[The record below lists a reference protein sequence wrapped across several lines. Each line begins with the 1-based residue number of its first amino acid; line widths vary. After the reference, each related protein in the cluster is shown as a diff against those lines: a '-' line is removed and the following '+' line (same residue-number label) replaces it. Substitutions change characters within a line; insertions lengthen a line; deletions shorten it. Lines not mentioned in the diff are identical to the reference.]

1 MGSDP
6 LASFN
11 PATRAWFETTFR
23 SPTRAQELA
32 WPAIA
37 AGENALVLAPT
48 GSGKTLAAFLAAIDR
63 LMFSVEG
70 AKPPRTPKPHT
81 RIVYVSPLKAL
92 AVDIE
97 RNLRE
102 PLVGIMRQ
110 AQRLGVPYREPTVAI
125 RTGDTPSRERAR
137 FQRGPADIFIT
148 TPESLYLVLTS
159 LARDALRETESV
171 IVDEIHAVVPSKRGS
186 HLALTLERL
195 EELRG
200 PAGIQSAPRPLQRIG
215 LSATQRPLDEI
226 ARFLG
231 GLDDAGVPRP
241 VRVLD
246 AGRRKAL
253 QLTVDVPVED
263 MARLGEPAEIP
274 SGPVTA
280 VQRSSI
286 WPAIHPRLLE
296 LIRAHRSTLI
306 FVNSRR
312 LAERLAAALNELAG
326 RELVRAHHG
335 SIAREQRLQIEDE
348 LKSGR
353 LPALVATSSLEL
365 GIDMGAIDLVIQVE
379 SPPSVAS
386 GMQRIGRAGHRIDEP
401 STGVIVPKYRGDLL
415 ASAAITEGMIA
426 GAVEPLRY
434 PRNPLDILAQ
444 QIVAMASMD
453 EWRVD
458 DLERVVRRAAPF
470 AELPRGAFEGVLDM
484 LSGRYPSDEFAELR
498 PRIVWDRTAGIVR
511 SREGAKV
518 VAISNGGT
526 IPDRGLY
533 GVFLAGAEKGKG
545 RVGELDEEMVFEI
558 KEGDVFLL
566 GASSWRVEEIT
577 NDRVLVSPAPGV
589 PGRMPFWHGENPGRP
604 FEFGRAIGALARRM
618 RSLAPDEATAELTT
632 KHALAEGAAR
642 NLLQYLRE
650 QEAATGAVPDDR
662 TIVIERYLDDMGD
675 WRVCILSHFGAPV
688 HAPWAMAIGA
698 MVRARSEDE
707 PDILWTNDGIVV
719 RFPATDQPPPVEL
732 LLPDP
737 DAVGDLVQSSLAVG
751 GGGARAANLGAPTTA
766 LFAARFRENAARALL
781 LPRRRPGQRAPLWQQ
796 RKRAGDLLAVASRYE
811 AFPIVLETYREVLQD
826 VFDMPGLIEL
836 LAGIRSRKVRVVTVD
851 TRAPSPFA
859 ASLLFNYVANFM
871 YEGDAPLAELRAQAL
886 TVDPSQ
892 LRALLG
898 EVELREL
905 LDQDAVTDLEL
916 ALQHLTRER
925 AARHPDGTHEM
936 LLRLGD
942 LTPEEIAARAADQS
956 AYGDWISELVRERR
970 ALEVRI
976 AGERRLIAIE
986 DAGRYRD
993 ALGVGLPLGLP
1004 AAFLESDSD
1013 PLASLVRRYARTHGP
1028 FTTSDVAR
1036 RFGLADAPVAE
1047 ALRRLADAGTVVE
1060 GQFRPGF
1067 SEAEWADTGVLRTLR
1082 GRSLARLRRE
1092 VEPVDQDAL
1101 GRFAVAWHGI
1111 DAPERGEAA
1120 LLDAIAKLEG
1130 AFVPASDLE
1139 SRILPARVAKYDP
1152 RDLDA
1157 LLGSGEVMWMGG
1169 GALGPKDGKVAL
1181 FLAEHFPLLRPSPE
1195 TRPDRPIHDRL
1206 REILAQRGASF
1217 FPQLLAAARGG
1228 FAPEL
1233 GDALWDL
1240 VWAGEV
1246 TNDTLH
1252 AVRALI
1258 APLRRS
1264 RRGGSRT
1271 SSVGRAMHA
1280 RSLQRFTVRDDVAG
1294 RWSLTST
1301 AQDAQPT
1308 TTERT
1313 TAHVSQL
1320 LERHGVVTRETVRSE
1335 GMGGGFAA
1343 AYGVLKAME
1352 DAGRIRRGYFVA
1364 GLGAAQF
1371 ALPGAVDRLRSARER
1386 AAEAQSAVLA
1396 ATDPANLY
1404 GAALPWPE
1412 RPEGRRPMRTAGSLV
1427 ILVDGRLAGWLGR
1440 GEEQLLTFIS
1450 DEADA
1455 ERTGIE
1461 LARALAGEVGP
1472 DRRSTLFIETVDG
1485 TPVDE
1490 TPLADALRE
1499 AGFARTPRGYLK
1511 RVARA

>member
-6 LASFN
+6 LVSFN
-11 PATRAWFETTFR
+11 PGTRAWFEATFQ

-37 AGENALVLAPT
+37 AGESVLVLAPT

-63 LMFSVEG
+63 LMF
-70 AKPPRTPKPHT
+70 APAPKKPAT
-81 RIVYVSPLKAL
+81 RVLYVSPLKAL
-92 AVDIE
+92 AVDVE

-102 PLVGIMRQ
+102 PLVGITRQ
-110 AQRLGVPYREPTVAI
+110 AQRLGIPYREPTVAI
-125 RTGDTPSRERAR
+125 RTGDTPSRDRAR
-137 FQRGPADIFIT
+137 YQREPADILIT
-148 TPESLYLVLTS
+148 TPESLYLILTS
-159 LARDALRETESV
+159 LARDALKTVESV

-186 HLALTLERL
+186 HLALSLERL

-200 PAGIQSAPRPLQRIG
+200 RGATNLRRVG

-231 GLDDAGVPRP
+231 GLDDGVPRP

-246 AGRRKAL
+246 AGHKKAL
-253 QLTVDVPVED
+253 ELRVEVPVED

-274 SGPVTA
+274 TGPVTA

-286 WPAIHPRLLE
+286 WPAIHPQILE
-296 LIRAHRSTLI
+296 LIRSHRSTLI

-312 LAERLAAALNELAG
+312 LAERLAGALNELAG
-326 RELVRAHHG
+326 EELVLAHHG
-335 SIAREQRLQIEDE
+335 SIAREQRLRIEDD

-401 STGVIVPKYRGDLL
+401 STGVIIPKFRGDLL
-415 ASAAITEGMIA
+415 ASAAITEGMFA
-426 GAVEPLRY
+426 GAVEPLHY
-434 PRNPLDILAQ
+434 PRNPLDIVAQ
-444 QIVAMASMD
+444 QVVAMAAMD
-453 EWRVD
+453 DWAVD
-458 DLERVVRRAAPF
+458 DLERVIRRAAPF
-470 AELPRGAFEGVLDM
+470 AELPRSAFEGVLDM

-511 SREGAKV
+511 SREGAKT

-545 RVGELDEEMVFEI
+545 RVGELDEEMVFET

-577 NDRVLVSPAPGV
+577 QDRVLVSPAPGV
-589 PGRMPFWHGENPGRP
+589 PGRMPFWHGENVGRP
-604 FEFGRAIGALARRM
+604 LEFGRAIGALARRM
-618 RSLAPDEATAELTT
+618 RSLSPEDATKELVT

-642 NLLQYLRE
+642 NLLQYLRD
-650 QEAATGAVPDDR
+650 QEAATGTVPDDH
-662 TIVIERYLDDMGD
+662 TIVVERYLDDMGD
-675 WRVCILSHFGAPV
+675 WRVCILSHFGARV

-698 MVRARSEDE
+698 IVRERNGDE
-707 PDILWTNDGIVV
+707 PDILWTNDGIVI
-719 RFPATDQPPPVEL
+719 RFPGTDQPPPIEL

-737 DAVGDLVQSSLAVG
+737 DTVSELVQASLAVG

-766 LFAARFRENAARALL
+766 LFAARFRENSARALL

-796 RKRAGDLLAVASRYE
+796 RKRASDLLAVASRYE
-811 AFPIVLETYREVLQD
+811 AFPMVLETYREILQD
-826 VFDMPGLIEL
+826 VFDMPGLVEL
-836 LAGIRSRKVRVVTVD
+836 LASIRSRRLRVVTVD

-916 ALQHLTRER
+916 SLQHLVRER
-925 AARHPDGTHEM
+925 AARHADGLHEL

-942 LTPEEIAARAADQS
+942 LTAEEIRARSAEPAAVD
-956 AYGDWISELVRERR
+956 DWISSLVTERR
-970 ALEVRI
+970 VLDVRI
-976 AGERRLIAIE
+976 AGERRFIAAE

-1004 AAFLESDSD
+1004 AAFLTNDDAD
-1013 PLASLVRRYARTHGP
+1013 PLVSLLRRYARTHGP
-1028 FTTSDVAR
+1028 FVAGDPAR
-1036 RFGLADAPVAE
+1036 RFRLAELPVVE

-1060 GQFRPGF
+1060 GQFRPGQTG
-1067 SEAEWADTGVLRTLR
+1067 SEWMDTGVLRTLR

-1092 VEPVDQDAL
+1092 VEPVEQDAL
-1101 GRFAVAWHGI
+1101 GRFAIAWHGI
-1111 DAPERGEAA
+1111 DSPERGQTA
-1120 LLDAIAKLEG
+1120 LLDAIARLEG

-1139 SRILPARVAKYDP
+1139 TRILPARVAKYDA

-1157 LLGSGEVMWMGG
+1157 LLGSGAVMWMGG
-1169 GALGPKDGKVAL
+1169 GAVGPKDGRIAL
-1181 FLAEHFPLLRPSPE
+1181 FLAEHFSLLRPTQE

-1206 REILAQRGASF
+1206 REVLKARGASF

-1246 TNDTLH
+1246 TNDSFH
-1252 AVRALI
+1252 AVRALL
-1258 APLRRS
+1258 APIRRARRS
-1264 RRGGSRT
+1264 SA
-1271 SSVGRAMHA
+1271 SAGRAAHL
-1280 RSLQRFTVRDDVAG
+1280 RSLERFTVRDDVAG
-1294 RWSLTST
+1294 RWSLTEAAGDAPITPTERAT
-1301 AQDAQPT
+1301 AQI
-1308 TTERT
+1308 R
-1313 TAHVSQL
+1313 QL
-1320 LERHGVVTRETVRSE
+1320 LERHGVLTREVVRSE
-1335 GMGGGFAA
+1335 GIGGGFTA

-1371 ALPGAVDRLRSARER
+1371 ALPGAVDRLRAARER
-1386 AAEAQSAVLA
+1386 PEEPYAVVLA
-1396 ATDPANLY
+1396 ATDPGNPY
-1404 GAALPWPE
+1404 GAALSWPE
-1412 RPEGRRPMRTAGSLV
+1412 RPEGRKPMRMAGALV

-1440 GEEQLLTFIS
+1440 GEEQLLTFVS

-1455 ERTGIE
+1455 EPTRN
-1461 LARALAGEVGP
+1461 ALATALAAEVGP
-1472 DRRSTLFIETVDG
+1472 DRRTALFIQTVDG
-1485 TPVDE
+1485 APVDE
-1490 TPLADALRE
+1490 SPLADAFRE
-1499 AGFARTPRGYLK
+1499 AGFARTPRGYLR
-1511 RVARA
+1511 RVSRA

>member
-1 MGSDP
+1 MAGPSRYPPSMFGVGTDP
-6 LASFN
+6 LAGFN
-11 PATRAWFETTFR
+11 PATRAWFEATFQA
-23 SPTRAQELA
+23 PTRAQELA

-37 AGENALVLAPT
+37 RGENALVLAPT

-63 LMFSVEG
+63 LMFSP
-70 AKPPRTPKPHT
+70 APTKPRT
-81 RIVYVSPLKAL
+81 RILYISPLKAL
-92 AVDIE
+92 AVDVE

-110 AQRLGVPYREPTVAI
+110 AQRLGIPYREPTVAI

-137 FQRGPADIFIT
+137 YQREPADILIT
-148 TPESLYLVLTS
+148 TPESLYLILTS
-159 LARDALRETESV
+159 LARDALRSVESV

-186 HLALTLERL
+186 HLALSLERL

-200 PAGIQSAPRPLQRIG
+200 RGAPKLQRVG

-231 GLDDAGVPRP
+231 GLDDGIPRA

-246 AGRRKAL
+246 AGRKKTLELR
-253 QLTVDVPVED
+253 VEVPVED

-274 SGPVTA
+274 TGPVTA

-286 WPAIHPRLLE
+286 WPAIHPQILE
-296 LIRAHRSTLI
+296 LIRSHRSTLI

-312 LAERLAAALNELAG
+312 LAERLAGALNELAG
-326 RELVRAHHG
+326 EELVHAHHG
-335 SIAREQRLQIEDE
+335 SIAREQRLRIEDD

-401 STGVIVPKYRGDLL
+401 STGVIIPKYRGDLL
-415 ASAAITEGMIA
+415 ASAAITEGMFA
-426 GAVEPLRY
+426 GAVEPMRY
-434 PRNPLDILAQ
+434 PRNPLDIVAQ
-444 QIVAMASMD
+444 QIVAMTAMD
-453 EWRVD
+453 DWAVD
-458 DLERVVRRAAPF
+458 DLERVIRRAAPF
-470 AELPRGAFEGVLDM
+470 AELPRSAFEGVLDM

-498 PRIVWDRTAGIVR
+498 PRVVWDRTAGVVR

-545 RVGELDEEMVFEI
+545 RVGELDEEMVFET

-566 GASSWRVEEIT
+566 GASSWRVEAIT
-577 NDRVLVSPAPGV
+577 QDRVLVSPAPGV
-589 PGRMPFWHGENPGRP
+589 PGRMPFWHGENVGRP
-604 FEFGRAIGALARRM
+604 LEFGRAIGALARRM
-618 RSLAPDEATAELTT
+618 RSLPADEATNELVT

-642 NLLQYLRE
+642 NLLQYLRD
-650 QEAATGAVPDDR
+650 QEAATGAVPDDH

-675 WRVCILSHFGAPV
+675 WRVCILSHFGARV

-698 MVRARSEDE
+698 MVRERNGDE

-719 RFPATDQPPPVEL
+719 RFPGTAEPPRVDL

-737 DAVGDLVQSSLAVG
+737 DTVSDLVQASLAVG

-796 RKRAGDLLAVASRYE
+796 RKRAADLLAVASRYE
-811 AFPIVLETYREVLQD
+811 AFPMVLETYREVLQD
-826 VFDMPGLIEL
+826 VFDMPGLAEL
-836 LAGIRSRKVRVVTVD
+836 LAEIRSRKLRVVTVD

-905 LDQDAVTDLEL
+905 LDQDAVIDLEL
-916 ALQHLTRER
+916 TLQHLTRER
-925 AARHPDGTHEM
+925 AARHADGIHEL

-942 LTPEEIAARAADQS
+942 LTADEIAARSAEPAAVN
-956 AYGDWISELVRERR
+956 GWISTLVSERR
-970 ALEVRI
+970 VLDVRI
-976 AGERRLIAIE
+976 AGDRRFIAAE

-1004 AAFLESDSD
+1004 AAFLTSDDAD
-1013 PLASLVRRYARTHGP
+1013 PLISLLRRYARTHGP
-1028 FTTSDVAR
+1028 FVVGDPAR
-1036 RFGLADAPVAE
+1036 RFGLAESPVLG
-1047 ALRRLADAGTVVE
+1047 ALRRLAEAGTIVE
-1060 GQFRPGF
+1060 GQFRPGASG
-1067 SEAEWADTGVLRTLR
+1067 SEWMDTGVLRTLR

-1092 VEPVDQDAL
+1092 VEPVEQDAL
-1101 GRFAVAWHGI
+1101 GRFATGWHGI
-1111 DAPERGEAA
+1111 DSPERGQAA
-1120 LLDAIAKLEG
+1120 LLDTIAKLEG

-1139 SRILPARVAKYDP
+1139 TRILPARVAKYDP

-1157 LLGSGEVMWMGG
+1157 LLGSGAVMWMGG
-1169 GALGPKDGKVAL
+1169 GALGPRDGRIAL
-1181 FLAEHFPLLRPSPE
+1181 FLAEHFSLLRAMQE

-1206 REILAQRGASF
+1206 RDVLRARGASF

-1246 TNDTLH
+1246 TNDAFH
-1252 AVRALI
+1252 AVRALL

-1264 RRGGSRT
+1264 RRSA
-1271 SSVGRAMHA
+1271 SVGRAMHV
-1280 RSLQRFTVRDDVAG
+1280 RSLERFTVRDDVAG
-1294 RWSLTST
+1294 RWSLTEAAGDAPITPTERAT
-1301 AQDAQPT
+1301 AQI
-1308 TTERT
+1308 R
-1313 TAHVSQL
+1313 QL
-1320 LERHGVVTRETVRSE
+1320 LERHGVLTREVVRSE
-1335 GMGGGFAA
+1335 GTGGGFAA
-1343 AYGVLKAME
+1343 AYGILKAME

-1371 ALPGAVDRLRSARER
+1371 AVPGAVDRLRTARQRPEEPH
-1386 AAEAQSAVLA
+1386 AVVLA
-1396 ATDPANLY
+1396 ATDPANPY
-1404 GAALPWPE
+1404 GAALAWPE
-1412 RPEGRRPMRTAGSLV
+1412 RAEGRKPMRTAGALV

-1440 GEEQLLTFIS
+1440 GEEQLLTFVA

-1455 ERTGIE
+1455 EPTRN
-1461 LARALAGEVGP
+1461 ALAAALAAEVGP
-1472 DRRSTLFIETVDG
+1472 DRRTTLFIQSVDG
-1485 TPVDE
+1485 APVDE
-1490 TPLADALRE
+1490 SPLADALRE
-1499 AGFARTPRGYLK
+1499 AGFARTPRGYLR

>member
-1 MGSDP
+1 MFVGSDP

-11 PATRAWFETTFR
+11 PATRAWFEATFQT
-23 SPTRAQELA
+23 PTRAQELA

-37 AGENALVLAPT
+37 QGDSVLVLAPT
-48 GSGKTLAAFLAAIDR
+48 GSGKTLAAFLSAIDH
-63 LMFSVEG
+63 LMFSP
-70 AKPPRTPKPHT
+70 APKKAAT
-81 RIVYVSPLKAL
+81 RVVYVSPLKAL
-92 AVDIE
+92 AVDVE

-102 PLVGIMRQ
+102 PLVGITRQ
-110 AQRLGVPYREPTVAI
+110 AQRLGIPYREPTVAI
-125 RTGDTPSRERAR
+125 RTGDTPSRERSR
-137 FQRGPADIFIT
+137 YQREPADILIT
-148 TPESLYLVLTS
+148 TPESLYLILTS
-159 LARDALRETESV
+159 LARDALRTVESL

-200 PAGIQSAPRPLQRIG
+200 RGAAKLQRVG

-231 GLDDAGVPRP
+231 GLDDGVPRA

-246 AGRRKAL
+246 AGRKKTLELR
-253 QLTVDVPVED
+253 VEVPVED
-263 MARLGEPAEIP
+263 MARLGEPADIP
-274 SGPVTA
+274 IGPVTA

-286 WPAIHPRLLE
+286 WPAIHPQILE
-296 LIRAHRSTLI
+296 LIRSHRSTLI

-312 LAERLAAALNELAG
+312 LAERLAGALNELAG
-326 RELVRAHHG
+326 EELVHAHHG
-335 SIAREQRLQIEDE
+335 SVAREQRLRIEDD

-401 STGVIVPKYRGDLL
+401 STGVIIPKYRGDLL
-415 ASAAITEGMIA
+415 ASAAITEGMMA
-426 GAVEPLRY
+426 GAVEPMRY
-434 PRNPLDILAQ
+434 PRNPLDIVAQ
-444 QIVAMASMD
+444 QVVAMTAMD
-453 EWRVD
+453 DWSVD
-458 DLERVVRRAAPF
+458 DLERVVHQAAPF
-470 AELPRGAFEGVLDM
+470 AELPRSAFEGVLDM

-498 PRIVWDRTAGIVR
+498 PRIVWDRTAGVVR

-545 RVGELDEEMVFEI
+545 RVGELDEEMVFET

-577 NDRVLVSPAPGV
+577 QDRVIVSPAPGV
-589 PGRMPFWHGENPGRP
+589 PGRMPFWHGENVGRP
-604 FEFGRAIGALARRM
+604 LEFGRAIGALARRM
-618 RSLAPDEATAELTT
+618 RTLSPEDATKELVV

-642 NLLQYLRE
+642 NLLQYLRD
-650 QEAATGAVPDDR
+650 QEAATGSVPDDH
-662 TIVIERYLDDMGD
+662 TIVVERYLDDMGD
-675 WRVCILSHFGAPV
+675 WRVCILSHFGARV

-698 MVRARSEDE
+698 MVREQTGDE
-707 PDILWTNDGIVV
+707 PDILWTNDGIVI
-719 RFPATDQPPPVEL
+719 RFPASDQPPSVDL

-737 DAVGDLVQSSLAVG
+737 DTVSDLVQASLAVG
-751 GGGARAANLGAPTTA
+751 GGGARAANQGAPTTA
-766 LFAARFRENAARALL
+766 LFAARFRENSARALL

-811 AFPIVLETYREVLQD
+811 AFPMVLETYREILQD

-836 LAGIRSRKVRVVTVD
+836 LASIRSRKLRVVTVD

-859 ASLLFNYVANFM
+859 ASLLFTYVGNFM

-905 LDQDAVTDLEL
+905 LDLDALTDLEL
-916 ALQHLTRER
+916 SLQHLVRER
-925 AARHPDGTHEM
+925 AARHPDGVHEM

-942 LTPEEIAARAADQS
+942 LTADEISARSAEPEAVN
-956 AYGDWISELVRERR
+956 DWISTLVTERR
-970 ALEVRI
+970 VLDVRI
-976 AGERRLIAIE
+976 AGERRFIAAE

-1004 AAFLESDSD
+1004 AAFLTNDDVD
-1013 PLASLVRRYARTHGP
+1013 PLVSLLRRYARTHGP
-1028 FTTSDVAR
+1028 FVAGDPAR
-1036 RFGLADAPVAE
+1036 RFGVSEAPVLD
-1047 ALRRLADAGTVVE
+1047 ALRRLVEAGTVVE
-1060 GQFRPGF
+1060 GQFRPGQTG
-1067 SEAEWADTGVLRTLR
+1067 SEWVDTGVLRTVR

-1092 VEPVDQDAL
+1092 VEPVEQDAL
-1101 GRFAVAWHGI
+1101 GRFAIAWHGI
-1111 DAPERGEAA
+1111 DSPERGQAA

-1139 SRILPARVAKYDP
+1139 TRILPARVAKYDP

-1157 LLGSGEVMWMGG
+1157 LLGSGAVMWMGG
-1169 GALGPKDGKVAL
+1169 GSLGPKDGRVAL
-1181 FLAEHFPLLRPSPE
+1181 FLAEHFSLLRPTPD

-1206 REILAQRGASF
+1206 REVLKERGASF

-1246 TNDTLH
+1246 TNDSFH
-1252 AVRALI
+1252 AVRALL

-1264 RRGGSRT
+1264 RRNAN
-1271 SSVGRAMHA
+1271 SVGRAMHV
-1280 RSLQRFTVRDDVAG
+1280 RSLERFTVRDDVAG
-1294 RWSLTST
+1294 RWSLTEAAGDAPITPTERAT
-1301 AQDAQPT
+1301 AQI
-1308 TTERT
+1308 R
-1313 TAHVSQL
+1313 QL
-1320 LERHGVVTRETVRSE
+1320 LERHGVLTREVVRSE
-1335 GMGGGFAA
+1335 GTGGGFTA
-1343 AYGVLKAME
+1343 AYGILKAME
-1352 DAGRIRRGYFVA
+1352 DAARIRRGYFVA

-1371 ALPGAVDRLRSARER
+1371 AMPGAVDRLRAARER
-1386 AAEAQSAVLA
+1386 PAEPHAVVLA
-1396 ATDPANLY
+1396 ATDPANPY
-1404 GAALPWPE
+1404 GAALSWPE
-1412 RPEGRRPMRTAGSLV
+1412 RPEGRKPMRTAGAV
-1427 ILVDGRLAGWLGR
+1427 VVLVDGRLAGWLGR
-1440 GEEQLLTFIS
+1440 GEEQLLTFVG

-1455 ERTGIE
+1455 DATHRALGTA
-1461 LARALAGEVGP
+1461 LAREVGP
-1472 DRRSTLFIETVDG
+1472 DRRTTLFIQSVDG
-1485 TPVDE
+1485 APVDE
-1490 TPLADALRE
+1490 SPIADALRE
-1499 AGFARTPRGYLK
+1499 AGFARTPRGYL
-1511 RVARA
+1511 RRITRT

>member
-1 MGSDP
+1 VGSDP
-6 LASFN
+6 LATFHQ
-11 PATRAWFETTFR
+11 PTRAWFETTFAA
-23 SPTRAQELA
+23 PTRAQELA

-37 AGENALVLAPT
+37 AGESALVLAPT

-63 LMFSVEG
+63 LMFTPAP
-70 AKPPRTPKPHT
+70 AKPAT
-81 RIVYVSPLKAL
+81 RILYVSPLKAL
-92 AVDIE
+92 AVDVE
-97 RNLRE
+97 RNLRA
-102 PLVGIMRQ
+102 PLVGIVRQ

-137 FQRGPADIFIT
+137 YQREPADIYIT

-159 LARDALRETESV
+159 LARSALTRVETV

-186 HLALTLERL
+186 HLAVSLERL

-200 PAGIQSAPRPLQRIG
+200 PDAPRLQRIG

-231 GLDDAGVPRP
+231 GFDDAGAPRP
-241 VRVLD
+241 VRILD
-246 AGRRKAL
+246 AGRKKAL
-253 QLTVDVPVED
+253 ELRVEVPVED

-280 VQRSSI
+280 VQRASI

-312 LAERLAAALNELAG
+312 LAERLASALNELAG
-326 RELVRAHHG
+326 EELVHAHHG
-335 SIAREQRLQIEDE
+335 SIAREQRLRIEDD

-415 ASAAITEGMIA
+415 ACAAIVEGMQS

-434 PRNPLDILAQ
+434 PRNPLDIVAQ
-444 QIVAMASMD
+444 QVVAMAAMD
-453 EWRVD
+453 DWKVD
-458 DLERVVRRAAPF
+458 DLDRVIRRAAPF
-470 AELPRGAFEGVLDM
+470 AELPRSAFEGVLDM

-498 PRIVWDRTAGIVR
+498 PRIVWDRTAGVVR

-526 IPDRGLY
+526 IPDRGLF
-533 GVFLAGAEKGKG
+533 GVFLAGAEKGKA
-545 RVGELDEEMVFEI
+545 RVGELDEEMVFET

-577 NDRVLVSPAPGV
+577 VDRVLVSPAPGV

-604 FEFGRAIGALARRM
+604 LEFGRAIGALARRM
-618 RSLAPDEATAELTT
+618 RTLAPDDAMAELQS

-642 NLLQYLRE
+642 NLLQYLRD
-650 QEAATGAVPDDR
+650 QEAATGAVPDDK
-662 TIVIERYLDDMGD
+662 TIVVERYLDDMGD
-675 WRVCILSHFGAPV
+675 WRVCILSHFGAKV

-698 MVRARSEDE
+698 IVRERSDDE
-707 PDILWTNDGIVV
+707 PDILWTDDGIVV
-719 RFPATDQPPPVEL
+719 RFPGTDQPPPVEL

-737 DAVGDLVQSSLAVG
+737 DRVSDLVQRQLGLG
-751 GGGARAANLGAPTTA
+751 GGGARQANLGAPTTA
-766 LFAARFRENAARALL
+766 LFASHFRENAARALL

-796 RKRAGDLLAVASRYE
+796 RKRAGDLLGVAARYE
-811 AFPIVLETYREVLQD
+811 AFPMVLETYRECLQD
-826 VFDMPGLIEL
+826 VFDMPALVEL
-836 LAGIRSRKVRVVTVD
+836 LAGIRSRAIRVITVD
-851 TRAPSPFA
+851 TRTPSPFA
-859 ASLLFNYVANFM
+859 ASLLFNYVANFI
-871 YEGDAPLAELRAQAL
+871 YEGDAPLAERRAQAL
-886 TVDPSQ
+886 TVDPAQ

-905 LDQDAVTDLEL
+905 LDQDAVTELEL
-916 ALQHLTRER
+916 QLQQLTRER
-925 AARHPDGTHEM
+925 AARHPDGVHEM

-942 LTPEEIAARAADQS
+942 LTREEIAARSAEPEAAH
-956 AYGDWISELVRERR
+956 DWIATLVRERR
-970 ALEVRI
+970 VVEMRI
-976 AGERRLIAIE
+976 ANEPRFIAAE
-986 DAGRYRD
+986 DSGRYRD
-993 ALGVGLPLGLP
+993 ALGASLPLGLP
-1004 AAFLESDSD
+1004 EAFLESDPD
-1013 PLASLVRRYARTHGP
+1013 PLASLLRRFARTHGP
-1028 FTTSDVAR
+1028 FAAEDAAR
-1036 RFGLADAPVAE
+1036 RFGLTLAPVVD
-1047 ALRRLADAGTVVE
+1047 ALRRLLPAGTLVE
-1060 GQFRPGF
+1060 GQFRPGAIG
-1067 SEAEWADTGVLRTLR
+1067 SDWCDASVLRTLR

-1092 VEPVDQDAL
+1092 VEPVEQDAL

-1111 DAPERGEAA
+1111 DTPERGTAA
-1120 LLDAIAKLEG
+1120 LLDAVAKLEG

-1139 SRILPARVAKYDP
+1139 SRILPARVDKYDP

-1169 GALGPKDGKVAL
+1169 GALGPKDGKIAL
-1181 FLAEHFPLLRPSPE
+1181 FLAEHFALLRPEPQA
-1195 TRPDRPIHDRL
+1195 RPDRPIHDRL
-1206 REILAQRGASF
+1206 REVLASRGASF

-1246 TNDTLH
+1246 TNDTFH

-1264 RRGGSRT
+1264 RRSP
-1271 SSVGRAMHA
+1271 SA
-1280 RSLQRFTVRDDVAG
+1280 RNLRDDVAG
-1294 RWSLTST
+1294 RWSLTAAAGDAQVTPTERLT
-1301 AQDAQPT
+1301 AQIR
-1308 TTERT
+1308 E
-1313 TAHVSQL
+1313 L
-1320 LERHGVVTRETVRSE
+1320 LERHGVLTRETVRAE
-1335 GMGGGFAA
+1335 GLGGGFAS
-1343 AYGVLKAME
+1343 AYGILKAME
-1352 DAGRIRRGYFVA
+1352 DAGRVRRGYFVA
-1364 GLGAAQF
+1364 GCGAAQF
-1371 ALPGAVDRLRSARER
+1371 ALPGAVDRLR
-1386 AAEAQSAVLA
+1386 AVRDRPSEPQAVILA
-1396 ATDPANLY
+1396 ATDPANPY
-1404 GAALPWPE
+1404 GAALSWPE
-1412 RPEGRRPMRTAGSLV
+1412 RPEGRKPMRTAGAV
-1427 ILVDGRLAGWLGR
+1427 AILVDGRLAGWLGR
-1440 GEEQLLTFIS
+1440 GEEQLLTFIA
-1450 DEADA
+1450 DEADGDA
-1455 ERTGIE
+1455 TRAAI
-1461 LARALAGEVGP
+1461 ARALADEVRPEG
-1472 DRRSTLFIETVDG
+1472 RRTLFIETVDG
-1485 TPVDE
+1485 APVDE
-1490 TPLADALRE
+1490 TPLAEPLRE

-1511 RVARA
+1511 RIVHA

>member
-1 MGSDP
+1 VGRDP
-6 LASFN
+6 LATFN
-11 PATRAWFETTFR
+11 LATRAWFEATFQA
-23 SPTRAQELA
+23 PTRAQELA

-37 AGENALVLAPT
+37 NGESVLVLAPT
-48 GSGKTLAAFLAAIDR
+48 GSGKTLAAFLAAIDH
-63 LMFSVEG
+63 LMFSP
-70 AKPPRTPKPHT
+70 APKRPAT

-92 AVDIE
+92 AVDVE

-102 PLVGIMRQ
+102 PLVGITRQ
-110 AQRLGVPYREPTVAI
+110 AQRLGIPYREPTVAI

-137 FQRGPADIFIT
+137 YQREPADILIT
-148 TPESLYLVLTS
+148 TPESLYLILTS
-159 LARDALRETESV
+159 LARDALRTVESV

-200 PAGIQSAPRPLQRIG
+200 RGAPPLRRVG

-231 GLDDAGVPRP
+231 GLDDGVPRP

-246 AGRRKAL
+246 AGRKKTLELR
-253 QLTVDVPVED
+253 VEVPVED

-274 SGPVTA
+274 TGPVTA

-286 WPAIHPRLLE
+286 WPAIHPQILE
-296 LIRAHRSTLI
+296 LIRSHRSTLI

-312 LAERLAAALNELAG
+312 LAERLAGALNELAG
-326 RELVRAHHG
+326 EELVHAHHG
-335 SIAREQRLQIEDE
+335 SIAREQRLRIEDD

-401 STGVIVPKYRGDLL
+401 STGVIIPKYRGDLL
-415 ASAAITEGMIA
+415 ASAAITEGMFA

-434 PRNPLDILAQ
+434 PRNPLDIVAQ
-444 QIVAMASMD
+444 QVVAMTAMD
-453 EWRVD
+453 DWGVD
-458 DLERVVRRAAPF
+458 DLERVVRQAAPF
-470 AELPRGAFEGVLDM
+470 AELPRSAFEGVLDM

-498 PRIVWDRTAGIVR
+498 PRIVWDRTAGVVR
-511 SREGAKV
+511 SREGSKV

-545 RVGELDEEMVFEI
+545 RVGELDEEMVFET

-577 NDRVLVSPAPGV
+577 QDRVLVSPAPGV
-589 PGRMPFWHGENPGRP
+589 PGRMPFWHGENVGRP
-604 FEFGRAIGALARRM
+604 LEFGRAIGALARRM
-618 RSLAPDEATAELTT
+618 RSLPPEEATKELVT

-642 NLLQYLRE
+642 NLLQYLGD
-650 QEAATGAVPDDR
+650 QEAATGTVPDDH

-675 WRVCILSHFGAPV
+675 WRVCILSHFGARV

-698 MVRARSEDE
+698 MVRERNGDE

-719 RFPATDQPPPVEL
+719 RFPGTDQPPPVEL
-732 LLPDP
+732 LLPDA
-737 DAVGDLVQSSLAVG
+737 DTVSDLVQASLAVG

-766 LFAARFRENAARALL
+766 LFAARFRENSARALL

-811 AFPIVLETYREVLQD
+811 SFPMVLETYREILQD
-826 VFDMPGLIEL
+826 VFDMPGLTEL
-836 LAGIRSRKVRVVTVD
+836 LAAIRSRKLRVVTVD

-905 LDQDAVTDLEL
+905 LDQDAIADLEL
-916 ALQHLTRER
+916 SLQHLVRER
-925 AARHPDGTHEM
+925 AARHADGVHEM

-942 LTPEEIAARAADQS
+942 LSAEEIGARS
-956 AYGDWISELVRERR
+956 AEPEAVDDWISRLVSERR
-970 ALEVRI
+970 VLDVRI
-976 AGERRLIAIE
+976 AGERRFIAAE

-993 ALGVGLPLGLP
+993 ALGIGLPLGLP
-1004 AAFLESDSD
+1004 AAFLTTDDVD
-1013 PLASLVRRYARTHGP
+1013 PLVSLLRRYARTHGP
-1028 FTTSDVAR
+1028 FLAGDPGR
-1036 RFGLADAPVAE
+1036 RFGLAEAPVVA
-1047 ALRRLADAGTVVE
+1047 ALRRLAEAGTVVE
-1060 GQFRPGF
+1060 GQFRPGQSG
-1067 SEAEWADTGVLRTLR
+1067 SEWVDTGVLRTLR

-1092 VEPVDQDAL
+1092 VEPVEQDAL
-1101 GRFAVAWHGI
+1101 GRFAIAWHGI
-1111 DAPERGEAA
+1111 DSRERGQAA

-1139 SRILPARVAKYDP
+1139 TRILPARVAKYDP

-1157 LLGSGEVMWMGG
+1157 LLGSGAVMWMGG
-1169 GALGPKDGKVAL
+1169 GALGPKDGRVAL
-1181 FLAEHFPLLRPSPE
+1181 FLAEHFSLLRPTPE

-1206 REILAQRGASF
+1206 REVLQARGASF
-1217 FPQLLAAARGG
+1217 FPQLLVAARGG

-1246 TNDTLH
+1246 TNDSFH
-1252 AVRALI
+1252 AVRALL

-1264 RRGGSRT
+1264 RRSN
-1271 SSVGRAMHA
+1271 SVGRAMHV
-1280 RSLQRFTVRDDVAG
+1280 RSLERFTVRDDVAG
-1294 RWSLTST
+1294 RWSLT
-1301 AQDAQPT
+1301 DAAGDAPVT
-1308 TTERT
+1308 TTERA
-1313 TAHVSQL
+1313 TAQIRQL
-1320 LERHGVVTRETVRSE
+1320 LERHGVLTREVVRSE
-1335 GMGGGFAA
+1335 GIGGGFAA
-1343 AYGVLKAME
+1343 AYGILKAME

-1371 ALPGAVDRLRSARER
+1371 ALPGAVDRLRTARER
-1386 AAEAQSAVLA
+1386 TEEPHAVVLA
-1396 ATDPANLY
+1396 ATDPANQY
-1404 GAALPWPE
+1404 GAALSWPE
-1412 RPEGRRPMRTAGSLV
+1412 RAEGRKPMRTAGALV
-1427 ILVDGRLAGWLGR
+1427 VLVDGRLAGWLGR
-1440 GEEQLLTFIS
+1440 GEEQLLTFVA

-1455 ERTGIE
+1455 EPTRK
-1461 LARALAGEVGP
+1461 ALAAALAAEVGP
-1472 DRRSTLFIETVDG
+1472 DRRTTLFIQSVDG
-1485 TPVDE
+1485 APVDE
-1490 TPLADALRE
+1490 SPVADALRE
-1499 AGFARTPRGYLK
+1499 AGFARTPRGYLR

>member
-6 LASFN
+6 LATFN
-11 PATRAWFETTFR
+11 PATRAWFEATFQT
-23 SPTRAQELA
+23 PTRAQELA

-37 AGENALVLAPT
+37 LGESVLVLAPT
-48 GSGKTLAAFLAAIDR
+48 GSGKTLAAFLAAIDH
-63 LMFSVEG
+63 LMFSPAPGVG
-70 AKPPRTPKPHT
+70 APDGAGVPKKAAT

-92 AVDIE
+92 AVDVE

-102 PLVGIMRQ
+102 PLVGITRQ
-110 AQRLGVPYREPTVAI
+110 AQRLGIPYREPTVAI

-137 FQRGPADIFIT
+137 YQREPADILIT
-148 TPESLYLVLTS
+148 TPESLYLILTS
-159 LARDALRETESV
+159 LARDALRTVESV

-195 EELRG
+195 EARRLNK
-200 PAGIQSAPRPLQRIG
+200 AKMQRVG
-215 LSATQRPLDEI
+215 LSATQRPLDEM

-231 GLDDAGVPRP
+231 GLDDGIPRP

-246 AGRRKAL
+246 AGSRK
-253 QLTVDVPVED
+253 QLELRVEVPVED
-263 MARLGEPAEIP
+263 MARLGEPADIP
-274 SGPVTA
+274 TGPVTA

-286 WPAIHPRLLE
+286 WPAIHPLILE

-312 LAERLAAALNELAG
+312 LAERLAGALNELAG
-326 RELVRAHHG
+326 EELVHAHHG
-335 SIAREQRLQIEDE
+335 SIAREQRLRIEDD

-401 STGVIVPKYRGDLL
+401 STGVIIPKYRGDLL
-415 ASAAITEGMIA
+415 ASAAITEGMMA

-434 PRNPLDILAQ
+434 PRNPLDIVAQ
-444 QIVAMASMD
+444 QIVAMTAMD
-453 EWRVD
+453 DWAVD
-458 DLERVVRRAAPF
+458 DLERVIHQAAPF
-470 AELPRGAFEGVLDM
+470 AELPRSAFEGVLDM

-511 SREGAKV
+511 SREGAKL

-545 RVGELDEEMVFEI
+545 RVGELDEEYVFET

-577 NDRVLVSPAPGV
+577 QDRVLVSPAPGV
-589 PGRMPFWHGENPGRP
+589 PGRMPFWHGESVGRP
-604 FEFGRAIGALARRM
+604 LEFGRAIGALTRRM
-618 RSLAPDEATAELTT
+618 RSLSTEEATNELVT

-642 NLLQYLRE
+642 NLIQYLRD
-650 QEAATGAVPDDR
+650 QEAATGAVPDDHN
-662 TIVIERYLDDMGD
+662 IVIERYLDDMGD
-675 WRVCILSHFGAPV
+675 WRVCILSHFGARV

-698 MVRARSEDE
+698 MVRERNGDE

-719 RFPATDQPPPVEL
+719 RFPGTDQPPPVEL

-737 DAVGDLVQSSLAVG
+737 DTVSDLVQASLAVG
-751 GGGARAANLGAPTTA
+751 GGGAREANLGAPTTA
-766 LFAARFRENAARALL
+766 LFAARFRENSARALL
-781 LPRRRPGQRAPLWQQ
+781 LPRRRAGQRAPLWQQ

-811 AFPIVLETYREVLQD
+811 AFPMVLETYREILQD
-826 VFDMPGLIEL
+826 VFDMPGLVGL
-836 LAGIRSRKVRVVTVD
+836 LAAIRSRKLRVNTVD

-916 ALQHLTRER
+916 SLQHLVRER
-925 AARHPDGTHEM
+925 AARHPDGVHEM

-942 LTPEEIAARAADQS
+942 LTAAEIEARSAEPEAVHE
-956 AYGDWISELVRERR
+956 WISTLATERR
-970 ALEVRI
+970 VLDVRV
-976 AGERRLIAIE
+976 AGERRFIAAE

-1004 AAFLESDSD
+1004 AAFLTSDDAD
-1013 PLASLVRRYARTHGP
+1013 PLVSLLRRYARTHGP
-1028 FTTSDVAR
+1028 FVAGDPAR
-1036 RFGLADAPVAE
+1036 RFGLAEPPVVD

-1060 GQFRPGF
+1060 GQFRPGQSG
-1067 SEAEWADTGVLRTLR
+1067 SEWMDTGVLRTLR

-1092 VEPVDQDAL
+1092 VEPVEQDAL
-1101 GRFAVAWHGI
+1101 GRFAIAWHGI
-1111 DAPERGEAA
+1111 DSPERGQAA

-1130 AFVPASDLE
+1130 AFVPASDME
-1139 SRILPARVAKYDP
+1139 TRILPARVAKYDP

-1157 LLGSGEVMWMGG
+1157 LLGSGAVMWMGG
-1169 GALGPKDGKVAL
+1169 GALGPKDGRIAL
-1181 FLAEHFPLLRPSPE
+1181 FLAEHFSLLRPTPE

-1206 REILAQRGASF
+1206 REVLQARGASF

-1246 TNDTLH
+1246 TNDSFH
-1252 AVRALI
+1252 AVRALL

-1264 RRGGSRT
+1264 RKS
-1271 SSVGRAMHA
+1271 SSVGRAMHV
-1280 RSLQRFTVRDDVAG
+1280 RSLERFSVRDDVAG
-1294 RWSLTST
+1294 RWSLTEAAGDAPITPTERAT
-1301 AQDAQPT
+1301 AQI
-1308 TTERT
+1308 R
-1313 TAHVSQL
+1313 QL
-1320 LERHGVVTRETVRSE
+1320 LERHGVLTREVVRSE
-1335 GMGGGFAA
+1335 GIGGGFAA
-1343 AYGVLKAME
+1343 AYGILKAME

-1386 AAEAQSAVLA
+1386 PEEPHAVVLA
-1396 ATDPANLY
+1396 ATDPANAY
-1404 GAALPWPE
+1404 GAALSWPE
-1412 RPEGRRPMRTAGSLV
+1412 RAEGRKPMRTAGALV
-1427 ILVDGRLAGWLGR
+1427 VLVDGRLAGWLGR
-1440 GEEQLLTFIS
+1440 GEEQLLTFVAE
-1450 DEADA
+1450 EADA
-1455 ERTGIE
+1455 EPTRK
-1461 LARALAGEVGP
+1461 ALAAALAAEVGP
-1472 DRRSTLFIETVDG
+1472 DRRTTLFIQSVDG
-1485 TPVDE
+1485 APVDE
-1490 TPLADALRE
+1490 SPISDALRD
-1499 AGFARTPRGYLK
+1499 AGFARTPRGYLR

>member
-6 LASFN
+6 LTSFH
-11 PATRAWFETTFR
+11 PATRAWFETTFA

-37 AGENALVLAPT
+37 ARESALVLAPT

-63 LMFSVEG
+63 LTFG
-70 AKPPRTPKPHT
+70 PAAAKPST
-81 RIVYVSPLKAL
+81 RVVYVSPLKAL
-92 AVDIE
+92 AVDVE
-97 RNLRE
+97 RNLRA
-102 PLVGIMRQ
+102 PLVGIVRQ
-110 AQRLGVPYREPTVAI
+110 AQRLGLPYREPTIAV
-125 RTGDTPSRERAR
+125 RTGDTPSRDRAL
-137 FQRGPADIFIT
+137 FQRQPADIYIT

-159 LARDALRETESV
+159 QARDALREVETV

-195 EELRG
+195 EALRRENA
-200 PAGIQSAPRPLQRIG
+200 PALQRIG

-231 GLDDAGVPRP
+231 GFSDGASRP
-241 VRVLD
+241 VRILD
-246 AGRRKAL
+246 AGRKKPL
-253 QLTVDVPVED
+253 ELVVEVPVED

-280 VQRSSI
+280 VQRASI

-312 LAERLAAALNELAG
+312 LAERLAAALNEMAG
-326 RELVRAHHG
+326 EELVHAHHG
-335 SIAREQRLQIEDE
+335 SIAREQRLRIEDD

-365 GIDMGAIDLVIQVE
+365 GIDMGAIDLVVQVE

-401 STGVIVPKYRGDLL
+401 STGVIFPKYRGDLL
-415 ASAAITEGMIA
+415 AAAAITDGMRN

-434 PRNPLDILAQ
+434 PRNPLDIVAQHIVSLA
-444 QIVAMASMD
+444 AMD
-453 EWRVD
+453 DWLVD
-458 DLERVVRRAAPF
+458 DVERLVRRAAPF
-470 AELPRGAFEGVLDM
+470 ADLPRSAFEGVLDM

-498 PRIVWDRTAGIVR
+498 PRIVWDRTAGVIR
-511 SREGAKV
+511 SRQGAKV

-545 RVGELDEEMVFEI
+545 RVGELDEEMVFET

-577 NDRVLVSPAPGV
+577 QDRVLVSPAPGV
-589 PGRMPFWHGENPGRP
+589 PGRMPFWHGENVARP
-604 FEFGRAIGALARRM
+604 LEAGRAIGALARRV
-618 RSLAPDEATAELTT
+618 RSLPQDEAMAELAT
-632 KHALAEGAAR
+632 KHALTEDAAR
-642 NLLQYLRE
+642 NLVQYVRE
-650 QEAATGAVPDDR
+650 QDAATGAVPDDH

-675 WRVCILSHFGAPV
+675 WRVCILSHFGAQV

-698 MVRARSEDE
+698 LVRERNADE

-737 DAVGDLVQSSLAVG
+737 EKIADLVRSSLAVG

-796 RKRAGDLLAVASRYE
+796 RKRAADLLTVASRYD
-811 AFPIVLETYREVLQD
+811 AFPIVLETYREILQD
-826 VFDMPGLIEL
+826 VFDMPGLVEL
-836 LAGIRSRKVRVVTVD
+836 LAAIRSRKLRVVTVD
-851 TRAPSPFA
+851 TKSPSPFA

-886 TVDPSQ
+886 TVDPAQ

-905 LDQDAVTDLEL
+905 LDPDAVAELEL
-916 ALQHLTRER
+916 QLQHLTRER
-925 AARHPDGTHEM
+925 AARHVDGLHEL

-942 LTPEEIAARAADQS
+942 LTRDEIAARAADRD
-956 AYGDWISELVRERR
+956 AIDDWIGTLIRERR
-970 ALEVRI
+970 AIEANVG
-976 AGERRLIAIE
+976 GERRFIASE

-993 ALGVGLPLGLP
+993 ALGVALPLGLP
-1004 AAFLESDSD
+1004 DAFLESEPDA
-1013 PLASLVRRYARTHGP
+1013 LASLVRRYARTHGP
-1028 FTTSDVAR
+1028 FAADDVAR
-1036 RFGLADAPVAE
+1036 RLGVVLPTILDV
-1047 ALRRLADAGTVVE
+1047 LRRLVAAGTIVE
-1060 GQFRPGF
+1060 GQFRPGGTG
-1067 SEAEWADTGVLRTLR
+1067 SDWCDVGVLRTLR

-1092 VEPVDQDAL
+1092 VEPVEQEAL
-1101 GRFAVAWHGI
+1101 GRFGVAWHGI
-1111 DAPERGEAA
+1111 DEPEGGSAA

-1139 SRILPARVAKYDP
+1139 TRILPARVQKYDP

-1169 GALGPKDGKVAL
+1169 GALGPRDGKVAL
-1181 FLAEHFPLLRPSPE
+1181 FVAEHFPLLRPEPSS
-1195 TRPDRPIHDRL
+1195 RPDRPIHDRL
-1206 REILAQRGASF
+1206 REVLAARGASF

-1246 TNDTLH
+1246 TNDTFH
-1252 AVRALI
+1252 AMRALL
-1258 APLRRS
+1258 APPRRS
-1264 RRGGSRT
+1264 RRT
-1271 SSVGRAMHA
+1271 SSSSGRSAHL
-1280 RSLQRFTVRDDVAG
+1280 RSLERFSVRDDLAG
-1294 RWSLTST
+1294 RWSLTANAGEIAST
-1301 AQDAQPT
+1301 S
-1308 TTERT
+1308 TERV
-1313 TAHVSQL
+1313 AAQVRQL
-1320 LERHGVVTRETVRSE
+1320 LERHGVVTRETVRAE
-1335 GMGGGFAA
+1335 GFTGGFAT

-1352 DAGRIRRGYFVA
+1352 DSGRVRRGYFVS
-1364 GLGAAQF
+1364 GCGAAQF
-1371 ALPGAVDRLRSARER
+1371 ALPGAVDRLRSVRER
-1386 AAEAQSAVLA
+1386 PDEPHGVVLA
-1396 ATDPANLY
+1396 AADPANPY

-1412 RPEGRRPMRTAGSLV
+1412 RPEGRKPMRTAGALV
-1427 ILVDGRLAGWLGR
+1427 ALVDGRLAAWLGR
-1440 GEEQLLTFIS
+1440 GEEQLLTFVGDDDPDS
-1450 DEADA
+1450 TYAA
-1455 ERTGIE
+1455 
-1461 LARALAGEVGP
+1461 LARALADLVDP
-1472 DRRSTLFIETVDG
+1472 DGLRTLFIQTIDGAAVD
-1485 TPVDE
+1485 D
-1490 TPLADALRE
+1490 TPLAEPLRA
-1499 AGFARTPRGYLK
+1499 AGFARTPRGYLL
-1511 RVARA
+1511 RAPHASLA

>member
-1 MGSDP
+1 MFVGSAP
-6 LASFN
+6 LATFN
-11 PATRAWFETTFR
+11 AATRAWFEATFQT
-23 SPTRAQELA
+23 PTPAQEVA

-37 AGENALVLAPT
+37 LGESVLVLAPT

-63 LMFSVEG
+63 LMFSP
-70 AKPPRTPKPHT
+70 APKKAAT
-81 RIVYVSPLKAL
+81 RILYVSPLKAL

-102 PLVGIMRQ
+102 PLVGIVRQ
-110 AQRLGVPYREPTVAI
+110 AQRLGVPYREPTIAI

-137 FQRGPADIFIT
+137 YQREPADILIT
-148 TPESLYLVLTS
+148 TPESLYLILTS
-159 LARDALRETESV
+159 LARDALRTVESV

-200 PAGIQSAPRPLQRIG
+200 RGAPKLQRVG

-231 GLDDAGVPRP
+231 GLDDGVPRP

-246 AGRRKAL
+246 AGRKKRL
-253 QLTVDVPVED
+253 ELRVEVPVED

-274 SGPVTA
+274 TGPVTA

-286 WPAIHPRLLE
+286 WPAIHPQILE
-296 LIRAHRSTLI
+296 LIRSHRSTLI

-312 LAERLAAALNELAG
+312 LAERLAGALNELAG
-326 RELVRAHHG
+326 EELVHAHHG
-335 SIAREQRLQIEDE
+335 SIAREQRLRIEDD

-401 STGVIVPKYRGDLL
+401 STGVIIPKYRGDLL
-415 ASAAITEGMIA
+415 ASAAITEGMLA

-434 PRNPLDILAQ
+434 PRNPLDIVAQ
-444 QIVAMASMD
+444 QVVAMTAMD
-453 EWRVD
+453 DWGVE
-458 DLERVVRRAAPF
+458 DLERVIRRAAPF
-470 AELPRGAFEGVLDM
+470 AELPRSAFEGVLDM

-545 RVGELDEEMVFEI
+545 RVGELDEEMVFET

-577 NDRVLVSPAPGV
+577 QDRVLVSPAPGV
-589 PGRMPFWHGENPGRP
+589 PGRMPFWHGENVGRP
-604 FEFGRAIGALARRM
+604 LEFGRAIGALARRM
-618 RSLAPDEATAELTT
+618 RSLSPDDATNELVT

-642 NLLQYLRE
+642 NLLQYLRD
-650 QEAATGAVPDDR
+650 QEAATGTVPDDH

-675 WRVCILSHFGAPV
+675 WRVCVLSHFGARV

-698 MVRARSEDE
+698 MVRERNGDE

-719 RFPATDQPPPVEL
+719 RFPASDQPPPVDL

-737 DAVGDLVQSSLAVG
+737 DTVSDLVQASLAVG

-811 AFPIVLETYREVLQD
+811 AFPIVLETFREVLQD
-826 VFDMPGLIEL
+826 VFDMPGLVEL
-836 LAGIRSRKVRVVTVD
+836 LAAIRSRKLRVVTVD

-905 LDQDAVTDLEL
+905 LDQEAITDLEL
-916 ALQHLTRER
+916 SLQHLVRER
-925 AARHPDGTHEM
+925 AARHADGVHEL

-942 LTPEEIAARAADQS
+942 LTAEEIGARSAEPAAVD
-956 AYGDWISELVRERR
+956 DWISTLVTERR
-970 ALEVRI
+970 VLDVRV
-976 AGERRLIAIE
+976 AGERRFIAAE

-1004 AAFLESDSD
+1004 AAFLTTDDAD
-1013 PLASLVRRYARTHGP
+1013 PLVSLLRRYARTHGP
-1028 FTTSDVAR
+1028 FLASDPAR
-1036 RFGLADAPVAE
+1036 RFGLAESPVVD

-1060 GQFRPGF
+1060 GQFRPGQ
-1067 SEAEWADTGVLRTLR
+1067 SDAEWMDTGVLRTLR

-1092 VEPVDQDAL
+1092 VEPVEQDAL
-1101 GRFAVAWHGI
+1101 GRFVTAWHGI
-1111 DAPERGEAA
+1111 DSPERGQGA

-1139 SRILPARVAKYDP
+1139 ARILPARVAKYDP

-1157 LLGSGEVMWMGG
+1157 LLGSGAVMWMGG
-1169 GALGPKDGKVAL
+1169 GALGPKDGRIAL
-1181 FLAEHFPLLRPSPE
+1181 FLAEHFSLLRPTPE

-1206 REILAQRGASF
+1206 REVLQARGASF

-1246 TNDTLH
+1246 TNDSFH
-1252 AVRALI
+1252 AVRALL
-1258 APLRRS
+1258 APIRRS
-1264 RRGGSRT
+1264 RRGV
-1271 SSVGRAMHA
+1271 SVGRTIHL
-1280 RSLQRFTVRDDVAG
+1280 RSLERFTVRDDVAG
-1294 RWSLTST
+1294 RWSLTEAAGDAPITPTERAT
-1301 AQDAQPT
+1301 AQI
-1308 TTERT
+1308 R
-1313 TAHVSQL
+1313 QL
-1320 LERHGVVTRETVRSE
+1320 LERHGVLTREVVRSE
-1335 GMGGGFAA
+1335 GIGGGFAG
-1343 AYGVLKAME
+1343 AYGILKAME

-1371 ALPGAVDRLRSARER
+1371 ALPGAVDRLRAARESSTDEPH
-1386 AAEAQSAVLA
+1386 AVVLA
-1396 ATDPANLY
+1396 ATDPANPY
-1404 GAALPWPE
+1404 GAALSWPE
-1412 RPEGRRPMRTAGSLV
+1412 RAEGRKPMRTAGALV
-1427 ILVDGRLAGWLGR
+1427 ILVDGRLGGWLGR
-1440 GEEQLLTFIS
+1440 GEEQLLTFVN

-1455 ERTGIE
+1455 EPTRN
-1461 LARALAGEVGP
+1461 ALAAALAAEVGP
-1472 DRRSTLFIETVDG
+1472 DRRTTLFIQSVDG
-1485 TPVDE
+1485 APVDE
-1490 TPLADALRE
+1490 SPLADPLRE
-1499 AGFARTPRGYLK
+1499 AGFARTPRGYLR
-1511 RVARA
+1511 RVSRV

>member
-1 MGSDP
+1 VGSDP
-6 LASFN
+6 LATFN
-11 PATRAWFETTFR
+11 PATRAWFEATFQ

-37 AGENALVLAPT
+37 KGESALVLAPT

-63 LMFSVEG
+63 LMFSPAPG
-70 AKPPRTPKPHT
+70 KPRT
-81 RIVYVSPLKAL
+81 RILYVSPLKAL
-92 AVDIE
+92 AVDVE

-102 PLVGIMRQ
+102 PLVGITRQ
-110 AQRLGVPYREPTVAI
+110 AQRLGIPYREPTVAI

-137 FQRGPADIFIT
+137 YQREPADILIT
-148 TPESLYLVLTS
+148 TPESLYLILTS
-159 LARDALRETESV
+159 LARDALRTVESV

-186 HLALTLERL
+186 HLALSLERL

-200 PAGIQSAPRPLQRIG
+200 PGAAKLQRVG
-215 LSATQRPLDEI
+215 LSATQRPLDEM

-231 GLDDAGVPRP
+231 GLEDGVPRP

-246 AGRRKAL
+246 AGRKKTLELR
-253 QLTVDVPVED
+253 VEVPVED

-274 SGPVTA
+274 TGPVTA

-286 WPAIHPRLLE
+286 WPAIHPQILE
-296 LIRAHRSTLI
+296 LIRSHHSTLI

-312 LAERLAAALNELAG
+312 LAERLAGALNELAG
-326 RELVRAHHG
+326 EELVHAHHG
-335 SIAREQRLQIEDE
+335 SIAREQRLRIEDD

-401 STGVIVPKYRGDLL
+401 STGVIIPKYRGDLL
-415 ASAAITEGMIA
+415 ASAAITEGMFA

-434 PRNPLDILAQ
+434 PRNPLDIVAQ
-444 QIVAMASMD
+444 QVVAMTAMD
-453 EWRVD
+453 EWAAD
-458 DLERVVRRAAPF
+458 DLERVIRRAAPF
-470 AELPRGAFEGVLDM
+470 ADLPHTAFEGVLDM

-498 PRIVWDRTAGIVR
+498 PRIVWDRTAGTVC

-545 RVGELDEEMVFEI
+545 RVGELDEEMVFET

-577 NDRVLVSPAPGV
+577 QDRVLVSPAPGV
-589 PGRMPFWHGENPGRP
+589 PGRMPFWHGENVGRP
-604 FEFGRAIGALARRM
+604 LEFGRAIGALARRM
-618 RSLAPDEATAELTT
+618 RSLPPDEATTELVA
-632 KHALAEGAAR
+632 KHALADGAAR
-642 NLLQYLRE
+642 NLLQYLRD
-650 QEAATGAVPDDR
+650 QEAATGAVPDDH

-675 WRVCILSHFGAPV
+675 WRVCILSHFGARV

-698 MVRARSEDE
+698 MVRERNGDE

-719 RFPATDQPPPVEL
+719 RFPGTDQPPPVDL

-737 DAVGDLVQSSLAVG
+737 DTVSDLVQASLAVG

-766 LFAARFRENAARALL
+766 LFAARFRENSARALL

-796 RKRAGDLLAVASRYE
+796 RKRASDLLAVASRYE
-811 AFPIVLETYREVLQD
+811 AFPMVLETYREILQD
-826 VFDMPGLIEL
+826 VFDMPGLVDL
-836 LAGIRSRKVRVVTVD
+836 LASIRSRKLRVVTVD
-851 TRAPSPFA
+851 TKTPSPFA

-916 ALQHLTRER
+916 SLQHLVRER
-925 AARHPDGTHEM
+925 AARHPDGVHEL

-942 LTPEEIAARAADQS
+942 LTADEIRTRSAEPAAVDEWLS
-956 AYGDWISELVRERR
+956 TLVTERR
-970 ALEVRI
+970 VLDVRI
-976 AGERRLIAIE
+976 AGDRRFIAAE

-1004 AAFLESDSD
+1004 AAFLTSDDAD
-1013 PLASLVRRYARTHGP
+1013 PLVSLLRRYARTHGP
-1028 FTTSDVAR
+1028 FVAGDPAR
-1036 RFGLADAPVAE
+1036 RFGLAEPPVVD
-1047 ALRRLADAGTVVE
+1047 ALRRLAEAGTIVE
-1060 GQFRPGF
+1060 GQFRPGQSG
-1067 SEAEWADTGVLRTLR
+1067 SEWMDTGVLRTLR

-1092 VEPVDQDAL
+1092 VEPVEPDAL
-1101 GRFAVAWHGI
+1101 GRFATLWHGI
-1111 DAPERGEAA
+1111 DSPERGQAA
-1120 LLDAIAKLEG
+1120 LLEAIAKLEG

-1139 SRILPARVAKYDP
+1139 TRILPARVAKYDS

-1157 LLGSGEVMWMGG
+1157 LLGSGAVMWMGG
-1169 GALGPKDGKVAL
+1169 GALGPKDGRIAL
-1181 FLAEHFPLLRPSPE
+1181 FLAEHFSLLRPTQE

-1206 REILAQRGASF
+1206 REVLQARGASF

-1246 TNDTLH
+1246 TNDAFH
-1252 AVRALI
+1252 AVRALL
-1258 APLRRS
+1258 APVRRS
-1264 RRGGSRT
+1264 RRNSA
-1271 SSVGRAMHA
+1271 SAGRAAHL
-1280 RSLQRFTVRDDVAG
+1280 RSLERFTVRDDVAG
-1294 RWSLTST
+1294 RWSLTEAAGDAPITPTERAT
-1301 AQDAQPT
+1301 AQI
-1308 TTERT
+1308 R
-1313 TAHVSQL
+1313 QL
-1320 LERHGVVTRETVRSE
+1320 LERHGVLTREIVRSE
-1335 GMGGGFAA
+1335 GTGGGFAA
-1343 AYGVLKAME
+1343 AYGILKAME

-1371 ALPGAVDRLRSARER
+1371 ALPGAVDRLRAARELPEEPH
-1386 AAEAQSAVLA
+1386 AVVLA
-1396 ATDPANLY
+1396 ATDPANPY
-1404 GAALPWPE
+1404 GAALSWSE
-1412 RPEGRRPMRTAGSLV
+1412 RAEGRKPMRTAGALV
-1427 ILVDGRLAGWLGR
+1427 VLVDGRLAGWLGR
-1440 GEEQLLTFIS
+1440 GEEQLLTFVA

-1455 ERTGIE
+1455 APTRH
-1461 LARALAGEVGP
+1461 ALAAALAAEVGP
-1472 DRRSTLFIETVDG
+1472 DRRTTLFIQSVDG
-1485 TPVDE
+1485 APVE
-1490 TPLADALRE
+1490 ESALADPLRQ
-1499 AGFARTPRGYLK
+1499 AGFARTPRGYLR

>member
-1 MGSDP
+1 VGNDS
-6 LASFN
+6 LASFH
-11 PATRAWFETTFR
+11 PATRAWFEATFEA
-23 SPTRAQELA
+23 PTRAQELA

-37 AGENALVLAPT
+37 AGDSALVLAPT

-63 LMFSVEG
+63 LMF
-70 AKPPRTPKPHT
+70 APAPDKPTT
-81 RIVYVSPLKAL
+81 RILYVSPLKAL

-97 RNLRE
+97 RNLRG
-102 PLVGIMRQ
+102 PLVGITRQ
-110 AQRLGVPYREPTVAI
+110 AQRLGVPYREPSVAI

-137 FQRGPADIFIT
+137 YQRDPADIFIT

-159 LARDALRETESV
+159 LAREGLRRVETV
-171 IVDEIHAVVPSKRGS
+171 IVDEIHAVVPTKRGS

-200 PAGIQSAPRPLQRIG
+200 TEAARLQRIG

-231 GLDDAGVPRP
+231 GLDDAGAPRP
-241 VRVLD
+241 VRILD
-246 AGRRKAL
+246 AGRKKAL
-253 QLTVDVPVED
+253 QLQVEVPVED

-280 VQRSSI
+280 VQRASI

-312 LAERLAAALNELAG
+312 LAERLAGALNELAG
-326 RELVRAHHG
+326 TELVRAHHG
-335 SIAREQRLQIEDE
+335 SIAREQRLAIEDD
-348 LKSGR
+348 LKAGR

-415 ASAAITEGMIA
+415 ACAAITAGMQA

-434 PRNPLDILAQ
+434 PRNPLDIVAQ
-444 QIVAMASMD
+444 QIVAMSAMD

-470 AELPRGAFEGVLDM
+470 AELPRSAFESVLDM

-498 PRIVWDRTAGIVR
+498 PRIVWDRTAGLVR

-545 RVGELDEEMVFEI
+545 RVGELDEEMVFETR
-558 KEGDVFLL
+558 EGDVFLL

-577 NDRVLVSPAPGV
+577 PDRVLVSPAPGV

-604 FEFGRAIGALARRM
+604 LEFGRAIGALTRRM
-618 RSLAPDEATAELTT
+618 RSLPPDDAAAELVT

-642 NLLQYLRE
+642 NLLQYIRD
-650 QEAATGAVPDDR
+650 QEAATGAVPDDH
-662 TIVIERYLDDMGD
+662 TIVVERYLDDMGD
-675 WRVCILSHFGAPV
+675 WRVCLLSHFGARV

-698 MVRARSEDE
+698 IVRERSGDE
-707 PDILWTNDGIVV
+707 PDILWTDDGIVV
-719 RFPATDQPPPVEL
+719 RFPATDAPPSVEL

-737 DAVGDLVQSSLAVG
+737 ERVGDLVQQQLSVG
-751 GGGARAANLGAPTTA
+751 GGGARQANLGAPTTA
-766 LFAARFRENAARALL
+766 LFAARFREAAARALL

-796 RKRAGDLLAVASRYE
+796 RKRAADLLAVAARYE
-811 AFPIVLETYREVLQD
+811 SFPMVLETYRECLQD

-836 LAGIRSRKVRVVTVD
+836 LSGIRSRSVRVVTVD
-851 TRAPSPFA
+851 TRTPSPFA
-859 ASLLFNYVANFM
+859 AALLFNYVANFM
-871 YEGDAPLAELRAQAL
+871 YEGDAPLAELKAQAL
-886 TVDPSQ
+886 TVDPAQ

-905 LDQDAVTDLEL
+905 LDQDAVSELEL
-916 ALQHLTRER
+916 SLQHLTRER
-925 AARHPDGTHEM
+925 AAHHPDALHEM

-942 LTPEEIAARAADQS
+942 LSRDEIAARSADPAAVD
-956 AYGDWISELVRERR
+956 DWISTLLLERR
-970 ALEVRI
+970 AIDVRV
-976 AGERRLIAIE
+976 AGEPRFVAAE
-986 DAGRYRD
+986 EAGRYRD
-993 ALGVGLPLGLP
+993 ALGTALPLGLP
-1004 AAFLESDSD
+1004 DAFLSSEDAD
-1013 PLASLVRRYARTHGP
+1013 PLTSLVRRYARTHGP
-1028 FTTSDVAR
+1028 FAAADVAR
-1036 RFGLADAPVAE
+1036 RLGIVAASAVE
-1047 ALRRLADAGTVVE
+1047 TLRRLAEAGTVVE
-1060 GQFRPGF
+1060 GMFRPGA
-1067 SEAEWADTGVLRTLR
+1067 SGSDWCDTGVLRTLR

-1092 VEPVDQDAL
+1092 VEPVEQDAL

-1111 DAPERGEAA
+1111 DGPERGHPA

-1169 GALGPKDGKVAL
+1169 GSLGPKDGRIAL
-1181 FLAEHFPLLRPSPE
+1181 FLAEHFPLLRPEPAA
-1195 TRPDRPIHDRL
+1195 RPDRPIHDRL
-1206 REILAQRGASF
+1206 REVLASRGASF

-1246 TNDTLH
+1246 TNDTFH

-1258 APLRRS
+1258 APARRS
-1264 RRGGSRT
+1264 RRGATRSA
-1271 SSVGRAMHA
+1271 SSGRAMHF
-1280 RSLQRFTVRDDVAG
+1280 RSLDRFTSRDDVAG
-1294 RWSLTST
+1294 RWSLTAAAGDTPVTPTERVT
-1301 AQDAQPT
+1301 AQV
-1308 TTERT
+1308 RG
-1313 TAHVSQL
+1313 L
-1320 LERHGVVTRETVRSE
+1320 LERHGVITRETVRAE
-1335 GMGGGFAA
+1335 ETPGGFAA
-1343 AYGVLKAME
+1343 AYGILKAME
-1352 DAGRIRRGYFVA
+1352 DAGRVRRGYFVA
-1364 GLGAAQF
+1364 GCGAAQF
-1371 ALPGAVDRLRSARER
+1371 ALPGAVDRLRTVRER
-1386 AAEAQSAVLA
+1386 PDEPQAVIIA
-1396 ATDPANLY
+1396 ATDPANPY
-1404 GAALPWPE
+1404 GAALPWPD
-1412 RPEGRRPMRTAGSLV
+1412 RPEGRRPMRAAGALV

-1440 GEEQLLTFIS
+1440 GEEHLLTFVGE
-1450 DEADA
+1450 EADA
-1455 ERTGIE
+1455 EPTRGAIAT
-1461 LARALAGEVGP
+1461 ALAAEVGP
-1472 DRRSTLFIETVDG
+1472 DGLRTLFIESVDG
-1485 TPVDE
+1485 APVDE
-1490 TPLADALRE
+1490 TPLGDALRD

-1511 RVARA
+1511 RVTGR